1 MTVSPLGP
9 VVPPGAADAAD
20 AADAAADVPA
30 AAAEPGGFAALVCGG
45 VVSSFR

>member
-9 VVPPGAADAAD
+9 VVPPGAAD